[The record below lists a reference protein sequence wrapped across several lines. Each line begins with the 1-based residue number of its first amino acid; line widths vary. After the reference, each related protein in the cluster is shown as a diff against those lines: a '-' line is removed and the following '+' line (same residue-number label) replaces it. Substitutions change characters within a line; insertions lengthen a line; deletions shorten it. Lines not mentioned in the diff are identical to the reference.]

1 MHNPVIAV
9 VQARMGS
16 SRVPGKAMLDLS
28 GRPLLG
34 HMIDRV
40 RRVRHVGPIVL
51 ATSTDPRNGP
61 MIDFARAEGLA
72 VFCHPMEDDLAG
84 RVAGAIRDLPGD
96 TVLKVGGDC
105 PFIDPDVLQLMVDA
119 ALADPAADFVSNR
132 VEWSYPLGLSADVL
146 SRRAIAWADANLVA
160 PEDRE
165 LFAVYIRDHRDRF
178 KVVPIVHHEK
188 LNHLGWTVDEPADVI
203 FACEMFARLHRP
215 GHIFGMGEMLDLLK
229 REGRLA
235 AS

>member
-1 MHNPVIAV
+1 MLNPVIAV

-16 SRVPGKAMLDLS
+16 SRVPGKAMLDLA

-51 ATSTDPRNGP
+51 ATSTDPRNDP

-72 VFCHPMEDDLAG
+72 VFRHPAEDDLAG

-105 PFIDPDVLQLMVDA
+105 PFIDPAVLQRMVDA

-146 SRRAIAWADANLVA
+146 SRRAIEWADANLAA

-178 KVVPIVHHEK
+178 KVLPIVHHQK
-188 LNHLGWTVDEPADVI
+188 LNHLSWTVDEPADVVFAREI
-203 FACEMFARLHRP
+203 FAKLHRP
-215 GHIFGMGEMLDLLK
+215 GHVFGMQERLDLL
-229 REGRLA
+229 RLEGRLTI
-235 AS
+235 

>member
-1 MHNPVIAV
+1 MFDPVIALI
-9 VQARMGS
+9 QARMGS
-16 SRVPGKAMLDLS
+16 SRVPGKAMLDLA

-40 RRVRHVGPIVL
+40 RRVRHVGHVVL
-51 ATSTDPRNGP
+51 ATTTDPRNDP
-61 MIDFARAEGLA
+61 MINFASEEGLS

-96 TVLKVGGDC
+96 IVLKVGGDC
-105 PFIDPDVLQLMVDA
+105 PFIDPDVLQRMVDA
-119 ALADPAADFVSNR
+119 ALADHEADFVSNR
-132 VEWSYPLGLSADVL
+132 VEWSFPLGLSADVL
-146 SRRAIAWADANLVA
+146 SRRAILWADANLIA

-188 LNHLGWTVDEPADVI
+188 LNHLGWTVDEPEDV
-203 FACEMFARLHRP
+203 MFARDIFEKLHRP
-215 GHIFGMGEMLDLLK
+215 GHVFCMQDILDLL
-229 REGRLA
+229 RLEGRLPTL
-235 AS
+235 